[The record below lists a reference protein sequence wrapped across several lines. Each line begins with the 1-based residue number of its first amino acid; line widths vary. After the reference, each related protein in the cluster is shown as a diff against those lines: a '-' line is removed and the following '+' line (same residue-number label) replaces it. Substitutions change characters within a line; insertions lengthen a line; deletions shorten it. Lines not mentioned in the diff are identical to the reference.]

1 MHSLRAPDHHYLD
14 ILSLRNFA
22 KRMHAM
28 AFVIAGARGLS
39 SAGDV
44 VFRIVAAV
52 GALEQTN
59 SAALTGLIIVLPGVA
74 GMLCRGRLAAVT
86 RISPV
91 KLLVPMELFRAA
103 LFLLLPLFAGW
114 IAVIAVMVVAG
125 GLQAVYESAF
135 AGMLRDRFDRAHMRH
150 INGLVRVAIFCGAL
164 ASLLVV
170 ASLSPSVAE
179 AAWFDGFTFVASA
192 ASCAIIASFPTV
204 ASAAEEDTEVKAKLA
219 SARKQIAI
227 GYFGA
232 AFGLA
237 LSAPSIIQICVAA
250 LHQIAIRPIAAY
262 AVYEA
267 AVVAG
272 STLGIVLIV
281 RGSVQLTNRQLLLML
296 LAINFTMLLGTLG
309 SPVLFLIGVFGS
321 AMAEMIIVVDLISR
335 YQSELPTVQCEEE
348 TLWFRSLLAVVAC
361 LGFIVNI
368 LLQEVLNPIPLLF
381 TVSLVGLGAAA
392 AGFVLTSGLSRS
404 VATK

>member
-44 VFRIVAAV
+44 VFRIVAGV
-52 GALEQTN
+52 GALEQTT

-179 AAWFDGFTFVASA
+179 AAWFD
-192 ASCAIIASFPTV
+192 
-204 ASAAEEDTEVKAKLA
+204 
-219 SARKQIAI
+219 
-227 GYFGA
+227 
-232 AFGLA
+232 
-237 LSAPSIIQICVAA
+237 
-250 LHQIAIRPIAAY
+250 
-262 AVYEA
+262 
-267 AVVAG
+267 
-272 STLGIVLIV
+272 
-281 RGSVQLTNRQLLLML
+281 
-296 LAINFTMLLGTLG
+296 
-309 SPVLFLIGVFGS
+309 
-321 AMAEMIIVVDLISR
+321 
-335 YQSELPTVQCEEE
+335 
-348 TLWFRSLLAVVAC
+348 
-361 LGFIVNI
+361 
-368 LLQEVLNPIPLLF
+368 
-381 TVSLVGLGAAA
+381 
-392 AGFVLTSGLSRS
+392 
-404 VATK
+404 